1 MITIGSISVAVPHVR
16 SAAAMCTRHLP
27 AQKLP
32 MVLQGPED
40 VNFLQKL
47 KTTADVPVVFVAR
60 KQMQNEPY
68 M

>member
-1 MITIGSISVAVPHVR
+1 
-16 SAAAMCTRHLP
+16 
-27 AQKLP
+27 

-40 VNFLQKL
+40 VNFLQQL